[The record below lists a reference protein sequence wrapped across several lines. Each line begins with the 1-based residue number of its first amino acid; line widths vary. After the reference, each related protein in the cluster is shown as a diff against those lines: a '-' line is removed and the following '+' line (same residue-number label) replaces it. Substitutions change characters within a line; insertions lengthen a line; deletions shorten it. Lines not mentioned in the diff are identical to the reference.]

1 MSGCNETFFNNMKPD
16 LISWKTANKTHL
28 GLGVKE
34 SNISR
39 EIICKQ
45 SGKEFLNL
53 FSLFLM

>member
-28 GLGVKE
+28 GLGVKVT
-34 SNISR
+34 NISR

-45 SGKEFLNL
+45 SGEQFLN
-53 FSLFLM
+53 FDSLT